1 MRCGTKTPRRQSHA
15 RIKGPERGKLLM
27 DIQPCGA
34 DAQAIASVRLRDQ
47 MLGRL
52 AAALGADLLRELFA
66 TLWARICSAS
76 C

>member
-1 MRCGTKTPRRQSHA
+1 MT
-15 RIKGPERGKLLM
+15 ELLI

-34 DAQAIASVRLRDQ
+34 DAQVIASVRLRGQ

-52 AAALGADLLRELFA
+52 AAAMGADLLREHFA